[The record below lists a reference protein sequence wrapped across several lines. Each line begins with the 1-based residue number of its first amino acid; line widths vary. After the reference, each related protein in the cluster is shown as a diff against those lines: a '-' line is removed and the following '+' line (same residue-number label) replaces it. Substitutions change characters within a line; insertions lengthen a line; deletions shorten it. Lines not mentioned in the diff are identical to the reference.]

1 MRSKRTL
8 MYLAAGIA
16 ALAMIAAVFGYFFS
30 SSPLGKG
37 RNSKTNLPS
46 LYNAD
51 AEIKEAKANLR
62 SKPEKAQLI
71 TGTNSAGAGIA
82 ITFDGLADAPTTR
95 QILDLLQK
103 YDVKAAFFVE
113 GMRAADEPDLV
124 AEITK
129 AGHKV
134 ENYSLSGRK
143 SLEKLPQDE
152 LVQDLCS
159 AQKIIRVTS
168 SSSPVFLKAE
178 GTVYT
183 DDLLKV
189 AKACGLAAAVKT
201 DKILNAGSLVSYD
214 AAVGYVRNVKKGS
227 IVSFQLE
234 RPKGEKPPAAKLEEQ
249 VPAKDKQPGLKELN
263 KEAVKDNGQQE
274 IIKTVEL
281 FLKACKNE
289 QVRTVLLETPKQPL
303 ATAKSWQENL
313 LADLT
318 LLKDRTWELVGCK
331 TAYAAPSQEDL
342 EALRVKNN
350 GRLTQEIKSIHT
362 TEKALNYSFA
372 GISNDAALD
381 AVLNTLDQLHAKATF
396 FVTEKDIKKYP
407 GAISKII
414 NSGNEIGIG
423 IGLDAGDN
431 FYTEAAEI
439 LRCDELLQA
448 KFGITTDIVKQ
459 LWGAVPQE
467 TMEAASAT
475 GKYLV
480 GQVYTI
486 AKKQHKDYTSAQA
499 IREALFPK
507 GITSFGIGQQIFFRL
522 DLYSDPLMCS
532 KLLEEFQ
539 RTMIDNIA
547 YTTLT
552 DNPASNPQNDSRYSL
567 KTVGEMLHNERYTYE
582 YPVPEE
588 KVPEYLRSDF
598 RKLHVNKDNFIEMV
612 NSRYIGTGWVNDVH
626 KALGFSRQEMKR
638 LDTSGVI
645 HTNDNV
651 VFLTFDDWGG
661 DAPINNILYVL
672 KKHAVPATFFIR
684 TNKVQNHPNLL
695 RAIAASGH
703 EIGSHTDQHQL
714 MAMYDKNTKKYVPT
728 QTREEYMQDLKTC
741 YDKLASIVGDVQID
755 GHYALTRYFRP
766 PALAV
771 SKMGLECVFANG
783 YEYIVSGYSP
793 GDYQANSPMQVRHAI
808 EEDLYT
814 DDGKV
819 NKGAIFVLH
828 MGDKNGKLTAEA
840 LDVLL
845 TKNEQ
850 KSDADPSKFKAG
862 RLSDY
867 LLAGYDQGNP
877 KKSLRLE
884 EERKAEPGQQNR

>member
-71 TGTNSAGAGIA
+71 TGTNTAATGIA
-82 ITFDGLADAPTTR
+82 ITFDGLADASTTR
-95 QILDLLQK
+95 QILDLLKK

-143 SLEKLPQDE
+143 SLEKLPEDE

-159 AQKIIRVTS
+159 AQKIIKVTS

-189 AKACGLAAAVKT
+189 AKACGLAAIVKT

-249 VPAKDKQPGLKELN
+249 MPAKDKQPGLKELN

-303 ATAKSWQENL
+303 ATAKSWQKNL

-318 LLKDRTWELVGCK
+318 LLKDRAWELVGCK

-350 GRLTQEIKSIHT
+350 GRLAREIKSINT
-362 TEKALNYSFA
+362 TERAINYSFA
-372 GISNDAALD
+372 GISNEVSLN
-381 AVLNTLDQLHAKATF
+381 AVLNTLAELHGKATF
-396 FVTEKDIKKYP
+396 FVTEKDINKYP
-407 GAISKII
+407 KSIEKII
-414 NSGNEIGIG
+414 NSGNEIGIAT
-423 IGLDAGDN
+423 IFNEGDN

-439 LRCDELLQA
+439 LRCNELLQA

-486 AKKQHKDYTSAQA
+486 TKKQYKDYNSAQA
-499 IREALFPK
+499 IRTEIFPK
-507 GITSFGIGQQIFFRL
+507 TVTSFSRGQQIFFRL
-522 DLYSDPLMCS
+522 DFYSNPLMCS
-532 KLLEEFQ
+532 ELLKELQ
-539 RTMIDNIA
+539 KTMVDNIA
-547 YTTLT
+547 YATSN
-552 DNPASNPQNDSRYSL
+552 DNPQINAKNDSAYSL
-567 KTVGEMLHNERYTYE
+567 KTVREILHNDRYTYQ
-582 YPVPEE
+582 YPVTEE
-588 KVPEYLRSDF
+588 KVPQYLRSDYRSF
-598 RKLHVNKDNFIEMV
+598 E
-612 NSRYIGTGWVNDVH
+612 VNDKNLIDLINKRFIGKGGSNDID
-626 KALGFSRQEMKR
+626 KAPGFTRQEIKR
-638 LDTSGVI
+638 LDAAGIV

-651 VFLTFDDWGG
+651 IFITFDDWGG
-661 DAPINNILYVL
+661 DDAINKLLYILR
-672 KKHAVPATFFIR
+672 KHDVPATFFIR
-684 TNKVQNHPNLL
+684 TNNVHYNPNLL
-695 RAIAASGH
+695 RAIAADGN
-703 EIGSHTDQHQL
+703 EIGCHTDKHLQ
-714 MAMYDKNTKKYVPT
+714 MTKYDSNTKKYVSIVN
-728 QTREEYMQDLKTC
+728 RDEYLLDLKES
-741 YDKLASIVGDVQID
+741 YNKLANVVGDVEVN
-755 GHYALTRYFRP
+755 GHYALTRFFRP
-766 PALAV
+766 PTLV
-771 SKMGLECVFANG
+771 ISKVGLECVLDSGFD
-783 YEYIVSGYSP
+783 YIIEGYSTK
-793 GDYQANSPMQVRHAI
+793 DYTATSYLKVRYSI
-808 EEDLYT
+808 EKQLYK
-814 DDGKV
+814 DDGSLR
-819 NKGAIFVLH
+819 KGSIFVLH
-828 MGDKNGKLTAEA
+828 MGNASAAISAEA
-840 LDVLL
+840 LDFML

-850 KSDADPSKFKAG
+850 KSDTDPGKFKVG

-867 LLAGYDQGNP
+867 LRDGYDQGNP
-877 KKSLRLE
+877 KKTLRLE
-884 EERKAEPGQQNR
+884 ADRKVAQQNR

>member
-1 MRSKRTL
+1 MKTKRTFI
-8 MYLAAGIA
+8 YLAAGVVVLAIMA
-16 ALAMIAAVFGYFFS
+16 AAFSYLFS

-37 RNSKTNLPS
+37 RNSTAHLPNI
-46 LYNAD
+46 YNAD
-51 AEIKEAKANLR
+51 NEIKEAKANLR
-62 SKPEKAQLI
+62 AKPEKAQI
-71 TGTNSAGAGIA
+71 VTGTNSAADGIA
-82 ITFDGLADAPTTR
+82 LTFDGLADVSTTR

-103 YDVKAAFFVE
+103 YDTKATFFVE
-113 GMRAADEPDLV
+113 GLRAAEETELV
-124 AEITK
+124 GEIVK

-134 ENYSLSGRK
+134 ENYSLSART
-143 SLEKLPQDE
+143 SLEKIPQDE
-152 LVQDLCS
+152 LVKDLCT
-159 AQKIIRVTS
+159 AQKIIKVTS
-168 SSSPVFLKAE
+168 SSSPVFFKAE
-178 GTVYT
+178 DTVYT
-183 DDLLKV
+183 DNLLQA
-189 AKACGLAAAVKT
+189 AKASGLAGVVQS
-201 DKILNAGSLVSYD
+201 DKVLNAHSFTSYEG
-214 AAVGYVRNVKKGS
+214 AVGYVRNIRKGN
-227 IVSFQLE
+227 IVSFQME
-234 RPKGEKPPAAKLEEQ
+234 RPKVEKQAAAKISEQ
-249 VPAKDKQPGLKELN
+249 QPAKDKQPGLKELN
-263 KEAVKDNGQQE
+263 KDAAKDNGQQE
-274 IIKTVEL
+274 IVKTVEL

-289 QVRTVLLETPKQPL
+289 QVKTVFLKVPEAKQ
-303 ATAKSWQENL
+303 AAARQWYENL
-313 LADLT
+313 SAGLA
-318 LLKDRTWELVGCK
+318 LLQEKAGEIISCK
-331 TAYAAPSQEDL
+331 TAYAAPAREDL
-342 EALRVKNN
+342 EVLRQKNN
-350 GRLTQEIKSIHT
+350 GKLMQEIKSIHT

-372 GISNDAALD
+372 GISNGAALD
-381 AVLNTLDQLHAKATF
+381 AVLNTLDTLRGKATF

-407 GAISKII
+407 EAISKII

-423 IGLDAGDN
+423 IGLDEGDN

-467 TMEAASAT
+467 TMEAVSAT

-486 AKKQHKDYTSAQA
+486 GKKQHKDYTSAQT
-499 IREALFPK
+499 IREELFPK

-522 DLYSDPLMCS
+522 DLYADPLMCS
-532 KLLEEFQ
+532 KLLQEFQ
-539 RTMIDNIA
+539 KTMIDNIA
-547 YTTLT
+547 YATAT
-552 DNPASNPQNDSRYSL
+552 DNPAINPKNDSSYSL
-567 KTVGEMLHNERYTYE
+567 KTVGEILHNEHYTYE
-582 YPVPEE
+582 YPVPEV
-588 KVPEYLRSDF
+588 KVPEYLRSGAG
-598 RKLHVNKDNFIEMV
+598 KLNVNKDNFIQMV

-651 VFLTFDDWGG
+651 VFFTFDDWGG

-672 KKHAVPATFFIR
+672 KKHDVPATFFVR

-714 MAMYDKNTKKYVPT
+714 MALYDIKTQKYVPT
-728 QTREEYMQDLKTC
+728 QNREEYMQDLKNC
-741 YDKLASIVGDVQID
+741 YDKLVSVVGDVQVD

-793 GDYQANSPMQVRHAI
+793 GDYQANGPMQVRYAI
-808 EEDLYT
+808 EEELYT
-814 DDGKV
+814 DDGKI
-819 NKGAIFVLH
+819 NKGTIFVLH

-850 KSDADPSKFKAG
+850 KNDKDPSKFKVG

-867 LLAGYDQGNP
+867 LRDGYDQGNS
-877 KKSLRLE
+877 KKTLRLE
-884 EERKAEPGQQNR
+884 ADRKLTQQNR

>member
-1 MRSKRTL
+1 MTSKRTL
-8 MYLAAGIA
+8 IYLAVGIA
-16 ALAMIAAVFGYFFS
+16 VLAILAAVFSYLFS
-30 SSPLGKG
+30 TSPLGTG
-37 RNSKTNLPS
+37 RDSKINLPS
-46 LYNAD
+46 IYNAE

-62 SKPEKAQLI
+62 SKQGKAELI
-71 TGTNSAGAGIA
+71 TSMNPATGGIA
-82 ITFDGLADAPTTR
+82 ITFDGLADTATSR

-103 YDVKAAFFVE
+103 YDVKAVFFVE
-113 GMRAADEPDLV
+113 GMRAADEPALIG
-124 AEITK
+124 EIVK
-129 AGHKV
+129 AGHRV
-134 ENYSLSGRK
+134 ESYSLSGRQALDK
-143 SLEKLPQDE
+143 VPQEE
-152 LVQDLCS
+152 LIQDLCT
-159 AQKIIRVTS
+159 AQKIIKVTS
-168 SSSPVFLKAE
+168 SSSPVLLK
-178 GTVYT
+178 TVETNYT
-183 DDLLKV
+183 DSFMET
-189 AKACGLAAAVKT
+189 AKACGLAAVVKT
-201 DKILNAGSLVSYD
+201 DRLLKGKSFASYD
-214 AAVGYVRNVKKGS
+214 AAVGYVRNLKKGS

-234 RPKGEKPPAAKLEEQ
+234 RPQGEKPLAAKLEEQ
-249 VPAKDKQPGLKELN
+249 QPAKDKQPGLKELHKDN
-263 KEAVKDNGQQE
+263 VKDSEQPE
-274 IIKTVEL
+274 IVKTVEM

-289 QVRTVLLETPKQPL
+289 QIQTVLLTSGKQPL
-303 ATAKSWQENL
+303 AAGKSWHEHL
-313 LADLT
+313 LAELT
-318 LLKDRTWELVGCK
+318 VLKESVSQLIGCR
-331 TAYAAPSQEDL
+331 TAYAAPSQTEL
-342 EALRVKNN
+342 EALRAQNK
-350 GRLTQEIKSIHT
+350 GRLAQEIKSIHT

-372 GISNDAALD
+372 GVANETALD
-381 AVLNTLDQLHAKATF
+381 AVLQTLDSLHAKATF

-459 LWGAVPQE
+459 LWGAVPDE
-467 TMEAASAT
+467 TMEAAAAT
-475 GKYLV
+475 NKYLV

-486 AKKQHKDYTSAQA
+486 AKKQQKDYTSAQA
-499 IREALFPK
+499 IREELFPK

-522 DLYSDPLMCS
+522 DLYTDPLMCS

-539 RTMIDNIA
+539 KTMIDNIA
-547 YTTLT
+547 YTTLN
-552 DNPASNPQNDSRYSL
+552 DSPAINPQNDSSYSL
-567 KTVGEMLHNERYTYE
+567 KTVGELLHNTQYTYE
-582 YPVPEE
+582 YPVAEQ

-598 RKLHVNKDNFIEMV
+598 RKLHVDKNNFIQMV

-651 VFLTFDDWGG
+651 VFFTFDDWGG

-672 KKHAVPATFFIR
+672 KKHNVPGTFFIR

-695 RAIAASGH
+695 RAIAVSGH

-728 QTREEYMQDLKTC
+728 QTREEYMKDLQTC
-741 YDKLASIVGDVQID
+741 YGKLVSIVGDVQID

-783 YEYIVSGYSP
+783 YEYVVSGYSP
-793 GDYQANSPMQVRHAI
+793 GDYQANGAMEVRHAI
-808 EEDLYT
+808 EEDLYL
-814 DDGKV
+814 DDGTV

-850 KSDADPSKFKAG
+850 KSDTDPSKFKAG

-867 LLAGYDQGNP
+867 LRDGYDQGNP

-884 EERKAEPGQQNR
+884 AARKLAQQNR

>member
-8 MYLAAGIA
+8 IYLAAGVA
-16 ALAMIAAVFGYFFS
+16 ALAMAAAVFSYLFS

-37 RNSKTNLPS
+37 RNSSAHLPS

-62 SKPEKAQLI
+62 DKPEKAQII
-71 TGTNSAGAGIA
+71 TGMNSAADGIVL
-82 ITFDGLADAPTTR
+82 TFDGLTDATTSR
-95 QILDLLQK
+95 QLLALLQK
-103 YDVKAAFFVE
+103 YDTKATFFVE
-113 GMRAADEPDLV
+113 GMRAAEETELV
-124 AEITK
+124 SEIVK
-129 AGHKV
+129 AGHRV
-134 ENYSLSGRK
+134 ENYSLSGRTA
-143 SLEKLPQDE
+143 LEKLPKDE
-152 LVQDLCS
+152 LVQELCT
-159 AQKIIRVTS
+159 AQKIIKVTS
-168 SSSPVFLKAE
+168 NSSPVFFKAE
-178 GTVYT
+178 STVYT
-183 DDLLKV
+183 DNLLQA
-189 AKACGLAAAVKT
+189 AKACGLAAAVKS
-201 DKILNAGSLVSYD
+201 DKVLNARSLASYE
-214 AAVGYVRNVKKGS
+214 AAVGYVRNIKKGS

-234 RPKGEKPPAAKLEEQ
+234 RPKVEKLPAAKTSEQ
-249 VPAKDKQPGLKELN
+249 QPAKDKQPGLKELN
-263 KEAVKDNGQQE
+263 KDGAKDSGEKE

-289 QVRTVLLETPKQPL
+289 QVRTVLLKAPKQQL
-303 ATAKSWQENL
+303 AANASGYESLVANLALLQEKAGAL
-313 LADLT
+313 F
-318 LLKDRTWELVGCK
+318 GCK
-331 TAYAAPSQEDL
+331 TAYAAPTQDEL
-342 EALRVKNN
+342 EALRIKNN
-350 GRLTQEIKSIHT
+350 GKLAQEIKSINT
-362 TEKALNYSFA
+362 TERAINYSFA
-372 GISNDAALD
+372 GISNESSLN
-381 AVLNTLDQLHAKATF
+381 AVLNTLDELHGKATF
-396 FVTEKDIKKYP
+396 FVTEKDINKYP
-407 GAISKII
+407 KAIEKII
-414 NSGNEIGIG
+414 NSGNEIGI
-423 IGLDAGDN
+423 ATVFNEGDN

-448 KFGITTDIVKQ
+448 KFGIRTDVVKQ
-459 LWGAVPQE
+459 LWGTVPQE

-499 IREALFPK
+499 IREELFPK

-522 DLYSDPLMCS
+522 DLYADPLMCS
-532 KLLEEFQ
+532 KLLVEFQ
-539 RTMIDNIA
+539 KTMIDNIA
-547 YTTLT
+547 YATLD
-552 DNPASNPQNDSRYSL
+552 DNPAINPKNDSSYSL
-567 KTVGEMLHNERYTYE
+567 QTVGELLHNERYTYE
-582 YPVPEE
+582 YPVAEE

-598 RKLHVNKDNFIEMV
+598 RKLNVNKDNFIEMV

-672 KKHAVPATFFIR
+672 KKHNVPATFFIR
-684 TNKVQNHPNLL
+684 TNKVQTHPNLL
-695 RAIAASGH
+695 RAIAVSGH

-714 MAMYDKNTKKYVPT
+714 MALYDQKTKKYVPT
-728 QTREEYMQDLKTC
+728 QSREEYMQDLKTC
-741 YDKLASIVGDVQID
+741 YGKLLSIVGDVQID

-793 GDYQANSPMQVRHAI
+793 GDYQANGPMQVRYAI

-814 DDGKV
+814 ADGQV

-828 MGDKNGKLTAEA
+828 MGDKNGKFTAEA

-845 TKNEQ
+845 TRNEQ
-850 KSDADPSKFKAG
+850 KSDADPGKFKVG

-867 LLAGYDQGNP
+867 LRDGYDQGNP

-884 EERKAEPGQQNR
+884 AERKMALIQQN